1 MEIKQTSLPG
11 VGLRYDMTTKA
22 GRALGVLVHV
32 SGRHD
37 LLVFDRDDPDNCQE
51 VIQLSQEEAE
61 GLGELLGAS
70 RLVGPLMELQQRVEG
85 LAIDWLPI
93 PASSPHANGV
103 LGDTQAR
110 THTGV
115 SIVAVLRGT
124 TAFPSPGPEFRFEPD
139 DTAVV
144 VGTPQGIAA
153 LGRILGN

>member
-1 MEIKQTSLPG
+1 MEIRQTSLPG
-11 VGLRYDMTTKA
+11 VGLRYDMTTRA
-22 GRALGVLVHV
+22 GRMLGVLVHV

-37 LLVFDRDDPDNCQE
+37 LLVFDRDDPDDTQ
-51 VIQLSQEEAE
+51 VVVQLSQEEAE

-70 RLVGPLMELQQRVEG
+70 RLVGPLLELQQRVEG

-93 PASSPHANGV
+93 PASSPHANGA

-110 THTGV
+110 TRTGV
-115 SIVAVLRGT
+115 SIVAVLRGG
-124 TAFPSPGPEFRFEPD
+124 TAHPSPGPEFRFQPD

-144 VGTPQGIAA
+144 VGTPQGITA